1 MSVSILL
8 KRFNISQNTEP
19 TRKGSKDTEFTLSF
33 YIQSPILNFRPWE
46 LEWYQCSKLMYVKQR

>member
-19 TRKGSKDTEFTLSF
+19 TRKGSKDIEFTLSF
-33 YIQSPILNFRPWE
+33 YIQSSTFDLGNLNGT
-46 LEWYQCSKLMYVKQR
+46 SVAS